1 MLLGHFTLRAARKP
15 PANYASEH
23 ATDIGERE
31 DRLERG
37 AYRDQDSDI
46 ERGRRD
52 SERKAI
58 RNVRVDDA
66 SRDPEGAEQAE
77 HEAGDWAHP
86 KSQAFRVRLR
96 RGAIGRPEQ
105 DDKDHERKH
114 PQDFRGDDSGS
125 YSPDFDVHLSSPLA
139 RFGRRGDL
147 GILRL
152 F

>member
-114 PQDFRGDDSGS
+114 PPGF
-125 YSPDFDVHLSSPLA
+125 P
-139 RFGRRGDL
+139 RR
-147 GILRL
+147 
-152 F
+152 

>member
-86 KSQAFRVRLR
+86 KSQAFRVRR
-96 RGAIGRPEQ
+96 VAVRSEGPNRTTRITRESTPRISAAMTVVAIRPT
-105 DDKDHERKH
+105 
-114 PQDFRGDDSGS
+114 
-125 YSPDFDVHLSSPLA
+125 LMC
-139 RFGRRGDL
+139 
-147 GILRL
+147 I
-152 F
+152 